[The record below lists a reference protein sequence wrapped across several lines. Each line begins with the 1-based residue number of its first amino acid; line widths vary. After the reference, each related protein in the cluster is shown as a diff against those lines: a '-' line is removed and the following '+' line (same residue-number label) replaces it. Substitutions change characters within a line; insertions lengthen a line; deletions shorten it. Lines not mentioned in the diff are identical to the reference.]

1 MLMPKVAA
9 QGVLVQKM
17 ARQDHPPLVAVVVV
31 NPADLVAAVAP
42 EVEMVEV
49 PYRLMVMVM
58 HKAAAVLAV
67 EGELVM
73 ELTLLPTVLDQVV
86 LESL

>member
-1 MLMPKVAA
+1 MPKVAA
-9 QGVLVQKM
+9 QELLRIKV
-17 ARQDHPPLVAVVVV
+17 ARQDHLPLVAVVVV
-31 NPADLVAAVAP
+31 NPADLVAAVVP
-42 EVEMVEV
+42 EVEMAEV
-49 PYRLMVMVM
+49 PYRLMVMVINL
-58 HKAAAVLAV
+58 AAAVLAV